1 MSEQQPQDDALYLSM
16 LEQMGL
22 QRGQVP
28 ADMRATIY
36 QKLGLKTPG
45 ELSKQKREKQQLASK
60 QQSQLAN
67 QDENEVNNAIGGS
80 EKLTLAE
87 VFQSLE
93 SGNQV
98 QASGLNTTKVK
109 SQLKKLSKNS
119 EGAMKLEQQIS
130 GRKRVRQQQEANY
143 EINKQNLKKYLNQVK
158 KAREEVQTDFT
169 TSDKILHGGGV

>member
-1 MSEQQPQDDALYLSM
+1 M
-16 LEQMGL
+16 LQQMGL
-22 QRGQVP
+22 QSNQVP

-36 QKLGLKTPG
+36 QKLGLKTPA
-45 ELSKQKREKQQLASK
+45 ELSQQKREKQKHASK
-60 QQSQLAN
+60 QQAQLAN
-67 QDENEVNNAIGGS
+67 QNESEVNNAIGGT

-93 SGNQV
+93 SGNQL

-119 EGAMKLEQQIS
+119 DGAMKLYHQIS

-143 EINKQNLKKYLNQVK
+143 EINKQNLKKYLP
-158 KAREEVQTDFT
+158 
-169 TSDKILHGGGV
+169 